1 MKLRYSIFLVLLIIV
16 FGCKPSFDEPQIP
29 LDTYKIEEG
38 FELKVIASEPL
49 LVAPVAMDFDSD
61 GRIWVAEMTGFMSDI
76 DGEGEEAPSGSI
88 KILEDRDHDGVM
100 DHAKVFIDSLVLP
113 RALAL
118 VYGGI
123 LYAEPPNL
131 WFAEIKDDKPVN
143 PVLVDSLY
151 AAEGNPEHQP
161 NGLMLNID
169 NWIYNAKSHYR
180 YQRKNGKWLKE
191 PTTFRGQWGI
201 SHDNFG
207 RLYYNDNSR
216 QLLGDHMLPNRLT
229 RNKYA
234 TPKYGVNQLLTKD
247 QRVYPLHAAYVNR
260 GYAKGVLDKDSLL
273 VNVTAACGPNIYR
286 GGAFP
291 KDYSQNA
298 FVCVPEANL
307 LKRNILEFYGDSI
320 AARQAWE
327 GKEFLAST
335 DEGFRP
341 VNLNTGPDGSLY
353 VVDMHRGVIGHH
365 AYLSPYLKKRIKE
378 RQLDTLIN
386 AGRILKVKHKGTK
399 PYAVPNLGT
408 MTGKQLAGLLKHK
421 NGWVRDRAQHLL
433 VFKRLKAIV
442 PELKVL
448 AQDKNHPIA
457 QIHALY
463 TLKGLDALTFD
474 LLVDVAEKGTP
485 EVTSHS
491 LILLEDYVSE
501 DYVNKVKILFGKL
514 RNKNNKFIDLY
525 LGSSIGVWA
534 AVSKQAFYP
543 VVLELMQKYEGNN
556 IMIEAILSGMGEISE
571 QLVENVE
578 QDQDLLR
585 SKFYSQIIKV
595 TQNKKENKANWIFS
609 QTSLSE
615 DPRTKG
621 AKLFRQICSACHGMK
636 GEGIEGLAPPLM
648 NSEYVA
654 KPIERLGLIIL
665 NGLEGPVHVNGT
677 LYELGQVMP
686 GLRNNESI
694 TDSDISSIISYVSNA
709 FSDKPQSLSA
719 QKIKELRNV
728 KPTSGN
734 EFTETELL
742 EYGSEN
748 SN

>member
-1 MKLRYSIFLVLLIIV
+1 MKLRYSVFLGVLIIIL
-16 FGCKPSFDEPQIP
+16 GCKPSFDEPQIA
-29 LDTYKIEEG
+29 LDNYKIEDG
-38 FELKVIASEPL
+38 FDLEMVASEPL
-49 LVAPVAMDFDSD
+49 LVAPVAMDFDSK

-76 DGEGEEAPSGSI
+76 DGEGEEAPTGSI

-100 DHAKVFIDSLVLP
+100 DHVKVFKDSLVLP

-143 PVLVDSLY
+143 PILVDSLY

-161 NGLMLNID
+161 NGLLLNID

-180 YQRKNGKWLKE
+180 YQRKDGKWLKE

-216 QLLGDHMLPNRLT
+216 QLLGDHVLPNRLT

-234 TPKYGVNQLLTKD
+234 APKYGVNQVLTKD

-273 VNVTAACGPNIYR
+273 VNVTAACGPTIYR
-286 GGAFP
+286 GGLFP
-291 KDYSQNA
+291 KGYEENA

-307 LKRNILEFYGDSI
+307 VKRNILEFYGDSI

-386 AGRILKVKHKGTK
+386 SGRILKVKHQEAES
-399 PYAVPNLGT
+399 YIVPNLET
-408 MTGKQLAGLLKHK
+408 MTGEQLVALLKHK
-421 NGWVRDRAQHLL
+421 NGWVRDRAQHFL
-433 VFKRLKAIV
+433 VFKQLKTSV

-448 AQDKNHPIA
+448 AQNNSDPIV

-463 TLKGLDALTFD
+463 TLKGLEALTFD
-474 LLVDVAEKGTP
+474 LLVEVAEKGTP
-485 EVTSHS
+485 DVISHS

-501 DYVNKVKILFGKL
+501 DYVNKVKLLFNKL
-514 RNKNNKFIDLY
+514 RAKNDKSIDLY

-543 VVLELMQKYEGNN
+543 VVLDLIRKYESNN
-556 IMIEAILSGMGEISE
+556 RMIEAILSGMGGVSE
-571 QLVENVE
+571 QLMENME
-578 QDQDLLR
+578 QDQDLLK
-585 SKFYSQIIKV
+585 SNFYSQIVKV
-595 TQNKKENKANWIFS
+595 TQSKKENKTNWIFS
-609 QTSLSE
+609 QNSLSE

-648 NSEYVA
+648 KSEYVA

-677 LYELGQVMP
+677 LYDLGQVMP
-686 GLRNNESI
+686 GLRNNENI
-694 TDSDISSIISYVSNA
+694 TDSDMSSIISYVSNA

-719 QKIKELRNV
+719 EKIKDLRSI
-728 KPTSGN
+728 KPKSGN
-734 EFTETELL
+734 EFTEEELL
-742 EYGSEN
+742 QYVIEN
-748 SN
+748 